1 MTTTIG
7 IESLW
12 AMFLVFSMLAIISYL
27 RIVII
32 VKTID
37 QGLENPP
44 VRKQIQDK
52 LRAYREWCKDRNR
65 SPILLYTF
73 AAGVICATIAWL
85 PLPWIILK

>member
-7 IESLW
+7 IEGLG
-12 AMFLVFSMLAIISYL
+12 AVFLVFSIMAIISYL

-44 VRKQIQDK
+44 ERKQMQDK
-52 LRAYREWCKDRNR
+52 LRAYKTWCHDRDQ
-65 SPILLYTF
+65 SPILLFIF
-73 AAGVICATIAWL
+73 AVGVIGATLAWL
-85 PLPWIILK
+85 PLPWIILR